1 MADEAEVIRHQMEH
15 TRESLTDKLETLE
28 SRVLDTVHG
37 ATTAVTDTV
46 QTVKEAVS
54 DTVDSVQEKVEDA
67 VDSVKE
73 TFDIN
78 RQMHRHPMV
87 MLGLSAGAGF
97 LVGRLMSRVTR
108 SATRAARVTGAV
120 SGAVT
125 GAVEAY
131 RPAPEPRPEPRPAQ
145 PREREQPSS
154 GLMNRLTGTFG
165 QELDKLKGLALG
177 SLLGVVRNFVEKSVP
192 HEELRH
198 RLTGVVDDVTR
209 KLGGEPI

>member
-28 SRVLDTVHG
+28 NRVLDTVHG

-46 QTVKEAVS
+46 QTVKDAVS
-54 DTVDSVQEKVEDA
+54 DTVESVKDTVEDT

-73 TFDIN
+73 TFDVN
-78 RQMHRHPMV
+78 RQMRRHPMV

-125 GAVEAY
+125 GAVEAH
-131 RPAPEPRPEPRPAQ
+131 RSAPEPRPAQ

-154 GLMNRLTGTFG
+154 GLMDRLTGTFG